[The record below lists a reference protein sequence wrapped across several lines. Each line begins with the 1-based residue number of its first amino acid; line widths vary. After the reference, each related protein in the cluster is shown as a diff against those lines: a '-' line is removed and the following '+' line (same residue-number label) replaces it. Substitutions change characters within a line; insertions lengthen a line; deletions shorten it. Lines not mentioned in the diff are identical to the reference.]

1 MSKPSL
7 SALAITS
14 KKEDL
19 ADAKAKVVALR
30 KEVADLRRMQKDMRI
45 QVRAEKAAAKI
56 LVANDR
62 AEKKAMRIAK
72 LEAKL
77 MALMRSPVGAKAIKM
92 NKKPSKVT
100 VLKWPLKGNRIES
113 SKPPVEKLLA
123 TNKRPCRTVKW

>member
-1 MSKPSL
+1 MSKPTSL

-19 ADAKAKVVALR
+19 ADAKAKVVAIR
-30 KEVADLRRMQKDMRI
+30 KEVAALRRMQKDMRI
-45 QVRAEKAAAKI
+45 AVRAEKIAAKE
-56 LVANDR
+56 LVAIDR

-77 MALMRSPVGAKAIKM
+77 IALKSKPVGAKAIKA

-100 VLKWPLKGNRIES
+100 VLKM
-113 SKPPVEKLLA
+113 A
-123 TNKRPCRTVKW
+123 A